1 MILHN
6 KIKNILF
13 LMNIK
18 FYDYH
23 SKIIEQK
30 FKKKYLP
37 NIWLNLQL
45 NQVQML
51 EHVKKKQ
58 YSVIFISLL
67 NDRTDGW

>member
-6 KIKNILF
+6 KIKSILF
-13 LMNIK
+13 LMNIQ
-18 FYDYH
+18 FYYYH
-23 SKIIEQK
+23 SKEIEQK

-51 EHVKKKQ
+51 YHVKKKQ
-58 YSVIFISLL
+58 YSVVFISLL
-67 NDRTDGW
+67 NDLTVGW